1 MLLRG
6 TVGSILVLL
15 SASFLFD
22 RAAADALLDFAVPSG
37 VKAGVMVSEDVAA
50 GSISANT
57 AFDVDPDGLPA
68 VAEGARLKLFGSA
81 QELLTLNTPKID
93 DFAWMRDGKLLL
105 VTQGRIAAVSP
116 EGIILSLALPFAKMR
131 IRPAG
136 ADTAYVFGGPE
147 EPANHDVYL
156 FSREGKIAKLVNL
169 PDPITAVAGDGN
181 KTYVAAGNV
190 ILRIAMNEPIRAMLK
205 AKEPIISIESAPN
218 DALFYSTKSSV
229 GYVDHLSRAFDFI
242 RGEGG
247 LLRTRG
253 SMLYVL
259 LSNGA
264 LLRLG
269 PTEKFAGAL
278 EPLDS
283 EIASKGEN
291 ERIANAGLIAEI
303 EDRLY
308 ELNFDPGRRDGGLD
322 DATEVVIK
330 QYEQMSG
337 RATTGSATYGLL
349 KALRAAGSR
358 APWASIVFAKTT
370 GKWGMAWGQNSRKA
384 AVTKAVSSCGDP
396 KLCVVELSFY
406 GTDCA
411 AFAYSNKDWAIT
423 TRNTISPAREAT
435 LEECQKAGGKCR
447 IIATVCADGSNHWEV
462 GK

>member
-1 MLLRG
+1 MPLRG
-6 TVGSILVLL
+6 TVGWILVLL
-15 SASFLFD
+15 AASLLSG
-22 RAAADALLDFAVPSG
+22 RAAADALLDFAVPGG
-37 VKAGVMVSEDVAA
+37 VKAGVMVSEDAAA
-50 GSISANT
+50 GGIPANT

-68 VAEGARLKLFGSA
+68 VADGGRLKLFGSA

-105 VTQGRIAAVSP
+105 VTQGRLAAVSP
-116 EGIILSLALPFAKMR
+116 EGIVPSLALPSAKMR

-136 ADTAYVFGGPE
+136 ADTAYVFGGPQ
-147 EPANHDVYL
+147 EPANHGVYI
-156 FSREGKIAKLVNL
+156 FSRQGKIAKLVDL
-169 PDPITAVAGDGN
+169 PDPITAVAGDGST
-181 KTYVAAGNV
+181 TYVAAGNV
-190 ILRIAMNEPIRAMLK
+190 ILRIAVNEPIRAILK
-205 AKEPIISIESAPN
+205 TKDPIISIESAPD

-247 LLRTRG
+247 LLRARG

-264 LLRLG
+264 LLRIG
-269 PTEKFAGAL
+269 STDKFAGAL
-278 EPLDS
+278 APPDS
-283 EIASKGEN
+283 EIAAKGEN
-291 ERIANAGLIAEI
+291 ERIANAALIAEV

-322 DATEVVIK
+322 DATELVIR

-337 RATTGSATYGLL
+337 RAVTGRATYGLL
-349 KALRAAGSR
+349 KSLRAAGSR

-370 GKWGMAWGQNSRKA
+370 GKWGMAWGKNSRKV
-384 AVTKAVSSCGDP
+384 AVTQAVSSCGDP
-396 KLCVVELSFY
+396 KLCVAELSFY

-411 AFAYSNKDWAIT
+411 AFAYSEKDWAIT
-423 TRNTISPAREAT
+423 ARNTISLAREAT
-435 LEECQKAGGKCR
+435 LGECQKAGAECR
-447 IIATVCADGSNHWEV
+447 IVATVCADGSNHSEA